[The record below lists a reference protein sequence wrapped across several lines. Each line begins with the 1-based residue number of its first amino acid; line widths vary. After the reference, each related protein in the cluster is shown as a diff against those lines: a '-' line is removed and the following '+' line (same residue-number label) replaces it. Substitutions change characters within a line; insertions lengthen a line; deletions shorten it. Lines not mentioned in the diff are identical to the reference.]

1 MSTRPRRPAGSV
13 APSARTAGTVT
24 ARAGRP
30 KASSLESPTAQA
42 CLDLAGVILVAIDR
56 EQRVTLINQKGCE
69 VLGCAKEEI
78 LGANWF
84 DRFIPER
91 FREETRSVF
100 RRLMGGRVEVA
111 EYFENPVLTA
121 RGEERVIA
129 WRNTVIRDARGRIA
143 GTLSSGDDVTERRS
157 AEDARRRSEATAR
170 TVLEAAAEGIVMVGP
185 DGHTT
190 MVNAKLEEMFGYRRE
205 ELLGQPLEIL
215 LPERLRDTH
224 AAHRLGYFTHPRPR
238 PMGKGLGLDL
248 IGRRK
253 DSTEFPI
260 EVSLSYME
268 AAGSVVAMA
277 FVTDITER
285 KRAELRLKT
294 QFAVTQI
301 LAESGTLR
309 DATPRLLQAVCEG
322 VGWEVGELW
331 ALDARAGVLRRAG
344 GWHQPAADLFGFD
357 LRSRVVVLP
366 PGAGLIGKVWASGE
380 PALVTDV
387 GADPTF
393 ARRQLAAEA
402 GLKAAFAFP
411 VRAGNEVFG
420 VMAFFSRRPR
430 QPDHDLLEVMADIG
444 SRIGGYLERRRAEEQ
459 LQRQREVL
467 YQGEKLAALG
477 RLAAGVVHEMNN
489 PLGIM
494 LSRIELLLMAA
505 EGPGVPAEVREDL
518 QVLHRNTQR
527 VARVAQSLLSF
538 ARHSPSE
545 HGPVDLNH
553 VVEETMVLVQKAM
566 SADGVR
572 ITTAL
577 DPALPQLFGDPG
589 ALQQV
594 LLNLLTNAREAMAG
608 GGEIR
613 IETGPAPDRP
623 GWLRL
628 VVSDTG
634 PGIPPELTSRIFDPF
649 FTTKPEGTGLGLSV
663 SYGIVQDHH
672 GTVDV
677 QSEPGRGATFILSF
691 PALQGSG
698 A

>member
-13 APSARTAGTVT
+13 APRARTAGAVT

-42 CLDLAGVILVAIDR
+42 CLDLAGVVLVAIDR

-69 VLGCAKEEI
+69 VLGRPREEI

-84 DRFIPER
+84 DRFVPER
-91 FREETRSVF
+91 LRKETRGVF
-100 RRLMGGRVEVA
+100 RRLMDGSTEAA

-121 RGEERVIA
+121 RGEERIIA
-129 WRNTVIRDARGRIA
+129 WRNTVIRDARGRIV
-143 GTLSSGDDVTERRS
+143 GTLSSGDDVTE
-157 AEDARRRSEATAR
+157 RRRSEATAR

-185 DGHTT
+185 DGHIT
-190 MVNAKLEEMFGYRRE
+190 MINAKLEEMFGYRRE
-205 ELLGQPLEIL
+205 ELLGQPLETL

-224 AAHRLGYFTHPRPR
+224 AAHRLGYFAQPRTR

-253 DSTEFPI
+253 DGTEFPI

-301 LAESGTLR
+301 LAESGALR
-309 DATPRLLQAVCEG
+309 EATPRLLEAICEG

-331 ALDARAGVLRRAG
+331 FFDPRAGVLRRAG
-344 GWHQPAADLFGFD
+344 GWHQPAADLLEFD
-357 LRSRVVVLP
+357 LKSREVVLP
-366 PGAGLIGKVWASGE
+366 PGTGLIGKVWASGE
-380 PALVTDV
+380 PALITDV
-387 GADPTF
+387 GADPAF
-393 ARRQLAAEA
+393 ARRRLAAEA

-411 VRAGNEVFG
+411 VRARDEVFG

-430 QPDHDLLEVMADIG
+430 QPDPDLLQVMADIG
-444 SRIGGYLERRRAEEQ
+444 SRIGGYLERRRAEAE

-494 LSRIELLLMAA
+494 LSRIELLLMAV
-505 EGPGVPAEVREDL
+505 EGGGAPAEVREDL

-538 ARHSPSE
+538 ARHSPRE

-572 ITTAL
+572 ISTAL

-613 IETGPAPDRP
+613 IETGPAPDCP
-623 GWLRL
+623 DWLRL

-634 PGIPPELTSRIFDPF
+634 PGIPPEALPKIFDPF
-649 FTTKPEGTGLGLSV
+649 FTTKPDGTGLGLSV

-672 GTVDV
+672 GTVEV
-677 QSEPGRGATFILSF
+677 QSEPGKGATFTLSF
-691 PALQGSG
+691 PALQGGG